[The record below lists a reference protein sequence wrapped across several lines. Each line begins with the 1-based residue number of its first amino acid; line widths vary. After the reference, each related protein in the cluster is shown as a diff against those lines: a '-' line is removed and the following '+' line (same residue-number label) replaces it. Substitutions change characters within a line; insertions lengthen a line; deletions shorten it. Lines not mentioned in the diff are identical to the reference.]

1 MVSNMSTMKKRID
14 AESRSMAE
22 QAAEWLLILED
33 DRPEDQAAF
42 ADWLVQ
48 SPLHVKAFLH
58 ASAIDA
64 LAAEI
69 DPERSIEI
77 PAGPFSD
84 AVDIRSPSDTDLRP
98 VPSPRA
104 KGGWRGG
111 FQVKA
116 WAIAACV
123 ALVSIAAAVFF
134 STHGTSSDVWKHY
147 SAAVGEQR
155 VLELEDG
162 SVMYLGPGSSVD
174 TLFLFNERRLR
185 LVSGE
190 AMFQVRHDKTRP
202 FRVHSGR
209 TVIQAVGTQFS
220 VSQVR
225 EDSVVSVVEGV
236 VQVSRD
242 PTIVEKLVAPVGIGS
257 ANIKP
262 VRLTA
267 GQQTRVAGDGEVM
280 APKPASVD
288 PVKSWKERRLT
299 FINESLFAIADEF
312 NRYNRT
318 PKIRVADA
326 AAGELRFAAA
336 FDANDPESLVIVLGM
351 NPKLKVERRDGEIVI
366 QSH

>member
-1 MVSNMSTMKKRID
+1 
-14 AESRSMAE
+14 
-22 QAAEWLLILED
+22 
-33 DRPEDQAAF
+33 
-42 ADWLVQ
+42 
-48 SPLHVKAFLH
+48 
-58 ASAIDA
+58 
-64 LAAEI
+64 
-69 DPERSIEI
+69 
-77 PAGPFSD
+77 
-84 AVDIRSPSDTDLRP
+84 
-98 VPSPRA
+98 
-104 KGGWRGG
+104 
-111 FQVKA
+111 
-116 WAIAACV
+116 
-123 ALVSIAAAVFF
+123 
-134 STHGTSSDVWKHY
+134 
-147 SAAVGEQR
+147 
-155 VLELEDG
+155 
-162 SVMYLGPGSSVD
+162 
-174 TLFLFNERRLR
+174 
-185 LVSGE
+185 
-190 AMFQVRHDKTRP
+190 
-202 FRVHSGR
+202 
-209 TVIQAVGTQFS
+209 
-220 VSQVR
+220 
-225 EDSVVSVVEGV
+225 VVEGV

-351 NPKLKVERRDGEIVI
+351 NPKLKVERRDDEIVI